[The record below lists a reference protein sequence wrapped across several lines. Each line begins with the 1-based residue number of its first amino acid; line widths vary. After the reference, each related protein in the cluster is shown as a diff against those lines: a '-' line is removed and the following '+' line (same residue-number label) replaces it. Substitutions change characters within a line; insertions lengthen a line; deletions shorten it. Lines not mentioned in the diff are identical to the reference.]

1 MQIDINFHYPQ
12 YQSDPDSQTKRVRFV
27 IPEEVVMQPR
37 LMVGVLVLQAEGL
50 ACGIHYL
57 GFLFQATLASIVP
70 ESQQVA
76 APTGFLTQVV
86 GRTVIEAVGFA
97 VIMLLKL
104 LN

>member
-1 MQIDINFHYPQ
+1 MQYSPTIEHPLGA
-12 YQSDPDSQTKRVRFV
+12 SLP
-27 IPEEVVMQPR
+27 
-37 LMVGVLVLQAEGL
+37 AAAGL
-50 ACGIHYL
+50 NPSNVPL
-57 GFLFQATLASIVP
+57 TSIVVEP
-70 ESQQVA
+70 QQVA